1 MTGYNLQRK
10 TTTTDSQA
18 LQRERTREI
27 THSLPFACCL
37 QDARSAS
44 SSVED
49 LFIFLSPDSK
59 WQETERLPTHTH
71 THTHTRARCKHAR
84 HARTHARARE
94 RERWLY
100 TQKKKRRKKRKEKKR
115 VGGWG
120 GGGGGRQKKRPRTR
134 SYYQDTKCIC
144 QDIPVEP
151 QALPLGNLTLHTV
164 VHTLSQP
171 LTLSCTSSSSW
182 QGRSPTHN
190 AHLEVIH
197 SLSLHPFNQSC
208 TIYHQYITISTE
220 GLGYAGDTDDTL
232 TM

>member
-1 MTGYNLQRK
+1 MARN
-10 TTTTDSQA
+10 
-18 LQRERTREI
+18 RT
-27 THSLPFACCL
+27 
-37 QDARSAS
+37 
-44 SSVED
+44 
-49 LFIFLSPDSK
+49 
-59 WQETERLPTHTH
+59 PTN
-71 THTHTRARCKHAR
+71 THTHTRAHAR
-84 HARTHARARE
+84 ARARE

-100 TQKKKRRKKRKEKKR
+100 TQKKKRRKKIKEKKR
-115 VGGWG
+115 VGGG
-120 GGGGGRQKKRPRTR
+120 GGGGEGRQKKRPRTR

-232 TM
+232 TMWRSRAVIFLMFHQLNIQTTPTVLHSENSPLKSNASLLTQYSANECLTVY